1 MLKVVLEKGLS
12 NILVVVTRYFGG
24 ILLGTG
30 GLVKAYTEA
39 TEKALESV
47 ELVNKTPGYL
57 AEIQV
62 EYSDLEALKYY
73 LKNNNTK
80 IVDIE
85 YAENISVIIEITK
98 ELSETIKASYNV
110 GKFKIIKYEEK
121 SEKFVDI

>member
-1 MLKVVLEKGLS
+1 MVLEKGLS

-39 TEKALESV
+39 TEKALENV
-47 ELVNKTPGYL
+47 EIVEKIEGYL
-57 AEIQV
+57 AEIQI

-80 IVDIE
+80 IISIE
-85 YAENISVIIEITK
+85 YAETIRVMVEITK
-98 ELSETIKASYNV
+98 ELSKTIKASYNI
-110 GKFKIIKYEEK
+110 GKFKIIKYKEK